1 MDKRFEE
8 LKSELF
14 NWGTDY
20 IEEFLGFE
28 IDSDWEKD
36 TIDNAMN
43 EVYEQMPEEELEVFY
58 QKFNI
63 AQKTNFISRK
73 VENIM
78 GILFDTYK
86 EIDKELYEETR
97 EQIRNGELTEEEADF
112 RYAMVRDELL
122 ESLLD

>member
-58 QKFNI
+58 HKFNI
-63 AQKTNFISRK
+63 A
-73 VENIM
+73 
-78 GILFDTYK
+78 
-86 EIDKELYEETR
+86 
-97 EQIRNGELTEEEADF
+97 
-112 RYAMVRDELL
+112 
-122 ESLLD
+122 

>member
-28 IDSDWEKD
+28 IDSDWGKD

-63 AQKTNFISRK
+63 AQNTNFFGKDWRNQNYGK
-73 VENIM
+73 VC
-78 GILFDTYK
+78 
-86 EIDKELYEETR
+86 R
-97 EQIRNGELTEEEADF
+97 
-112 RYAMVRDELL
+112 
-122 ESLLD
+122 